1 MIHIDQVRTLEIKVK
16 QAVQLVVHLRREN
29 DHLRSRLA
37 DTEVRIQEMEELLAA
52 LKSAQTQMEIGIQ
65 SALNDLGQIDTSSP
79 VVENEGDL
87 TQNPVMD
94 VSTETTQAVFEPI
107 EDAFEPEAFELPSH
121 EVALPETQ
129 EPSEVQISDE
139 VVAAPQEREI
149 EQPGLGIF

>member
-16 QAVQLVVHLRREN
+16 QAVQLVMHLRHEN

-87 TQNPVMD
+87 TQVSALDALPV
-94 VSTETTQAVFEPI
+94 TNQAVFEPI
-107 EDAFEPEAFELPSH
+107 EDSFEPDAFELPSH
-121 EVALPETQ
+121 GADSSETQ
-129 EPSEVQISDE
+129 AISEAQVPDE
-139 VVAAPQEREI
+139 AVATPQEREI
-149 EQPGLGIF
+149 QQPGLGIF

>member
-16 QAVQLVVHLRREN
+16 QAVQLVMHLRHEN

-87 TQNPVMD
+87 TQVSALDALPV
-94 VSTETTQAVFEPI
+94 TNQAVFEPI
-107 EDAFEPEAFELPSH
+107 EDSFEPYAFELP
-121 EVALPETQ
+121 
-129 EPSEVQISDE
+129 
-139 VVAAPQEREI
+139 
-149 EQPGLGIF
+149 

>member
-94 VSTETTQAVFEPI
+94 ASPVETQAVYEPI
-107 EDAFEPEAFELPSH
+107 EDSFEPEAFELPSH
-121 EVALPETQ
+121 EAD
-129 EPSEVQISDE
+129 SYEVQASPEVQVPDE
-139 VVAAPQEREI
+139 VVATPQEREI

>member
-52 LKSAQTQMEIGIQ
+52 LKSTQTQIEIGIQ

-79 VVENEGDL
+79 VVEDEGEL
-87 TQNPVMD
+87 TQNSAVL
-94 VSTETTQAVFEPI
+94 SLSETSDAVFEPI
-107 EDAFEPEAFELPSH
+107 EEVSEPVAFELPPH
-121 EVALPETQ
+121 EAKLPEGQATL
-129 EPSEVQISDE
+129 ED
-139 VVAAPQEREI
+139 REI